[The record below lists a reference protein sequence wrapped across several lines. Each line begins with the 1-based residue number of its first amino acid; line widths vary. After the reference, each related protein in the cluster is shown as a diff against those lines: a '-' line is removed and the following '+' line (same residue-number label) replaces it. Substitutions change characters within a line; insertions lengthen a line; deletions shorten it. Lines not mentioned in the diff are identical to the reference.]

1 MAIFGKLEI
10 VKEQVKEDKFK
21 KAFEYLEEVLKY
33 GSQENKRLL
42 SLPIDAFETV
52 DLNTNN
58 FALEQV
64 YQSKERNECFF
75 ESHKQYIDVQF
86 ILEGEEVI
94 EVKNIEV
101 LEVNMPYDVTMDLIK
116 YKDTTESSKIILKKG
131 DVAIFYPEDAHMPCI
146 QINKSSK
153 VIKTVVK
160 VSVNG

>member
-94 EVKNIEV
+94 EVKNIEA
-101 LEVNMPYDVTMDLIK
+101 LEVNMPYDETMDLIK

-160 VSVNG
+160 VSING